1 MKMKKCLLL
10 LLSLSLLFSL
20 LSIGVAADTHDH
32 SSSTTTAEKTVF
44 GIWETGDFISLC
56 IAAVVLVVVI
66 VLCIVKRKKLVEAL
80 RSYRSE
86 MKKITWYSWKNVV
99 RGTVF
104 VLIAVVAIAVVVG
117 LLDFV
122 FFELQ
127 ALLAEMK

>member
-1 MKMKKCLLL
+1 MKKNILVLLL
-10 LLSLSLLFSL
+10 ALALCTCLTLCV
-20 LSIGVAADTHDH
+20 G
-32 SSSTTTAEKTVF
+32 AEDGTGVF
-44 GIWETGDFISLC
+44 GSNLSTFTFVSLVVAG
-56 IAAVVLVVVI
+56 IVLVVVA
-66 VLCIVKRKKLVEAL
+66 VVCIVKREALAEAL
-80 RSYRSE
+80 RAYRSE

-104 VLIAVVAIAVVVG
+104 VLVCVLVIAVVVG

>member
-10 LLSLSLLFSL
+10 LLSLSLLFTL
-20 LSIGVAADTHDH
+20 LSINVFAAEE
-32 SSSTTTAEKTVF
+32 TTTTTKTDGVF
-44 GIWETGDFISLC
+44 GTSMSVGDFVSLC
-56 IAAVVLVVVI
+56 ILGAALIVVI

-80 RSYRSE
+80 RAYRSE

-104 VLIAVVAIAVVVG
+104 VLVCVLVIAVVVG

-127 ALLAEMK
+127 TVLTEMK

>member
-1 MKMKKCLLL
+1 MSMKKCVLLL
-10 LLSLSLLFSL
+10 LTLSLLFSL
-20 LSIGVAADTHDH
+20 FSIGAAAAEE
-32 SSSTTTAEKTVF
+32 STGVF
-44 GIWETGDFISLC
+44 GTSMSVGDFVSLC
-56 IAAVVLVVVI
+56 IAGVVLVIVI

-80 RSYRSE
+80 RAYRSE

-104 VLIAVVAIAVVVG
+104 VLVCVLVIAVVVG

-127 ALLAEMK
+127 TLLAETK

>member
-10 LLSLSLLFSL
+10 LLTLC
-20 LSIGVAADTHDH
+20 LSISVLSISVAAADDT
-32 SSSTTTAEKTVF
+32 AKTGIF
-44 GIWETGDFISLC
+44 GTSMSVGTFVSLC
-56 IAAVVLVVVI
+56 IAAAAVLIAV
-66 VLCIVKRKKLVEAL
+66 VLCIIKRKKLVEAL

-104 VLIAVVAIAVVVG
+104 VLIGVLAIAVVVG

-122 FFELQ
+122 FFQLQ
-127 ALLAEMK
+127 DLLIKMG

>member
-20 LSIGVAADTHDH
+20 LSIGVAAADE
-32 SSSTTTAEKTVF
+32 STTGTGVF
-44 GIWETGDFISLC
+44 GTNWSVGEFVS
-56 IAAVVLVVVI
+56 
-66 VLCIVKRKKLVEAL
+66 LCIVKRKKLVEAL

-104 VLIAVVAIAVVVG
+104 VLVAVVAIAVVVG

>member
-20 LSIGVAADTHDH
+20 LSIGVAAADE
-32 SSSTTTAEKTVF
+32 STTGTGVF
-44 GIWETGDFISLC
+44 GTNWSVGEFVSLC
-56 IAAVVLVVVI
+56 IAAAVLLVVA

-104 VLIAVVAIAVVVG
+104 VLVAVVAIAVVVG

>member
-10 LLSLSLLFSL
+10 LLTFSLLFTL
-20 LSIGVAADTHDH
+20 LSIGVAAHDDH
-32 SSSTTTAEKTVF
+32 ETSTATGTGVF
-44 GIWETGDFISLC
+44 GTNMSVGDFVSLC
-56 IAAVVLVVVI
+56 IAGVVLLVVI
-66 VLCIVKRKKLVEAL
+66 VLCIVKRAKVAEAL
-80 RSYRSE
+80 RAYRSE

-104 VLIAVVAIAVVVG
+104 VLVSIMVIAVVVG

-127 ALLAEMK
+127 TLLAEMK

>member
-10 LLSLSLLFSL
+10 LLTLC
-20 LSIGVAADTHDH
+20 LSISALSISVAAADEATGI
-32 SSSTTTAEKTVF
+32 F
-44 GIWETGDFISLC
+44 GTSMSVGTFVSLC
-56 IAAVVLVVVI
+56 IAGGLVLIAV
-66 VLCIVKRKKLVEAL
+66 VLCIVKRKALAEAL
-80 RSYRSE
+80 RAYRSE

-104 VLIAVVAIAVVVG
+104 VLVAVVAIAAVVG

-127 ALLAEMK
+127 HLLAEMK

>member
-1 MKMKKCLLL
+1 MSMKKCVLLL
-10 LLSLSLLFSL
+10 LTLSLLFSL
-20 LSIGVAADTHDH
+20 FSIGVAAAEE
-32 SSSTTTAEKTVF
+32 STGVF
-44 GIWETGDFISLC
+44 GSNMSVGDFVSLC
-56 IAAVVLVVVI
+56 IAGVVLVIVI

-80 RSYRSE
+80 RAYRSE

-104 VLIAVVAIAVVVG
+104 VLVCVLVIAVVVG

-127 ALLAEMK
+127 TLLAETK

>member
-1 MKMKKCLLL
+1 MSMKKCVLLL
-10 LLSLSLLFSL
+10 LTLSLLFSL
-20 LSIGVAADTHDH
+20 FSIGVAAHEEDTA
-32 SSSTTTAEKTVF
+32 TGVF
-44 GIWETGDFISLC
+44 GTNMSVGDFVSLC
-56 IAAVVLVVVI
+56 IAGVVLVVAI
-66 VLCIVKRKKLVEAL
+66 VLCIVKRKKLIEAL
-80 RSYRSE
+80 RAYRSE

-104 VLIAVVAIAVVVG
+104 VLVCVLVIAVVVG

>member
-10 LLSLSLLFSL
+10 LLSLSLLFTL
-20 LSIGVAADTHDH
+20 LSINVFAHEE
-32 SSSTTTAEKTVF
+32 TTTTTKTDGVF
-44 GIWETGDFISLC
+44 GTSMSVGDFVSLC
-56 IAAVVLVVVI
+56 ILGVALIVVI

-80 RSYRSE
+80 RAYRSE

-104 VLIAVVAIAVVVG
+104 VLVSILVIAVVVG

-127 ALLAEMK
+127 TLLAEMK

>member
-10 LLSLSLLFSL
+10 LLTVCLAFSL
-20 LSIGVAADTHDH
+20 LCIGVAAHAEE
-32 SSSTTTAEKTVF
+32 TTEEATGVF
-44 GIWETGDFISLC
+44 GTNLSVGDFVSLC
-56 IAAVVLVVVI
+56 IAGVALLVVI
-66 VLCIVKRKKLVEAL
+66 VLCIVKREKLMEAL
-80 RSYRSE
+80 RAYRSE

-104 VLIAVVAIAVVVG
+104 VLVCVLVIAVVVG

-127 ALLAEMK
+127 TVLTEMK

>member
-104 VLIAVVAIAVVVG
+104 VVVCVLVIGVIVG
-117 LLDFV
+117 LLDFS
-122 FFELQ
+122 FFKLQ
-127 ALLAEMK
+127 SLATVKM

>member
-10 LLSLSLLFSL
+10 LLTVCLAFSL
-20 LSIGVAADTHDH
+20 LCIGVAAHAEE
-32 SSSTTTAEKTVF
+32 TTEEATGVF
-44 GIWETGDFISLC
+44 GTNLSVGDFVSLC
-56 IAAVVLVVVI
+56 IAGVALLVVI
-66 VLCIVKRKKLVEAL
+66 VLCIVKREKLMEAL
-80 RSYRSE
+80 RAYRSE

-104 VLIAVVAIAVVVG
+104 VLVSILVIAVVVG

-127 ALLAEMK
+127 TLLAEMK

>member
-1 MKMKKCLLL
+1 MNMKKCLLL
-10 LLSLSLLFSL
+10 ALTLCFTFSL
-20 LSIGVAADTHDH
+20 LTIGVSATNANTATAATG
-32 SSSTTTAEKTVF
+32 VF
-44 GIWETGDFISLC
+44 GTSWSVGEFVSLC
-56 IAAVVLVVVI
+56 IGAGLILLAVVL
-66 VLCIVKRKKLVEAL
+66 CIIKRKKLAEAL

-104 VLIAVVAIAVVVG
+104 VLVAVVVIAVVVG

-127 ALLAEMK
+127 HVLTK